1 MRPRG
6 AYPNS
11 RWWGSRN
18 PEPSCNSGPVRQP
31 TNNSQLPPGKPEKL
45 LSRFVSDVTIQDGTQ
60 MPINSRFSKIWKIRN
75 EGVTAWPENT
85 CLAYVGGDQLAKVDT
100 VLVGPISS
108 GVEVDITIDMV
119 APPKQ
124 GRYVGY
130 WRLQIDGI
138 RFGQRVW
145 VDISVTE
152 SPETVHPPILN
163 VPTPI
168 IIDEPTPVLPKDPI
182 VLDTPVVI
190 NPIINNNNNDA
201 SPGLKQ
207 LLEMGF
213 TDREFLQGL
222 LNANSGDVIRTVQQL
237 LHMK

>member
-18 PEPSCNSGPVRQP
+18 PDPSCNSGPVRQP
-31 TNNSQLPPGKPEKL
+31 ANNSQPQGKQEKL
-45 LSRFVSDVTIQDGTQ
+45 LARFVCDVTIQDGTQ
-60 MPINSRFSKIWKIRN
+60 MPINSRFSKIWRIRN

-100 VLVGPISS
+100 VLVGPIAS
-108 GVEVDITIDMV
+108 GDEVDITIDMV

-163 VPTPI
+163 VVPVPI
-168 IIDEPTPVLPKDPI
+168 VVDEPTPVPKDPI
-182 VLDTPVVI
+182 VISSVPVVI
-190 NPIINNNNNDA
+190 NPIINNNNDA
-201 SPGLKQ
+201 SPELKQ

-213 TDREFLQGL
+213 NDREFLQGL
-222 LNANSGDVIRTVQQL
+222 LNANSGDVLRTVQQL